1 MKIIS
6 LLVSLVLSFNVNA
19 QNTIEFV
26 VSASAG
32 GPNDIVTRKI
42 VEALE
47 QHTKLKFVVFNKPGA
62 SHTLAYNYIINSD
75 KPLLIM
81 STPEISKHPVHTQ
94 VDELYN
100 VGYFTNTL
108 FVSEKSGIKSLKQL
122 EDISK
127 SRDILFGHGGH
138 GTYSYM
144 AMNIVCEK
152 TLRCLQI
159 PYKSGAS
166 GMLAVMTGEIDA
178 YAIANYGVKH
188 FFENT
193 KITPISEIKATRDKS
208 WFKLFSKNVSAK
220 DTEIIV
226 NVLAS
231 QDIKFYKDMGFE
243 K

>member
-6 LLVSLVLSFNVNA
+6 LLVSLVLSFSVSA
-19 QNTIEFV
+19 QTTIEFV

-32 GPNDIVTRKI
+32 GPNDTVTRKI
-42 VEALE
+42 VETLE

-62 SHTLAYNYIINSD
+62 SHTLAYNYVLNSD
-75 KPLLIM
+75 RPLLIM
-81 STPEISKHPVHTQ
+81 STPEIANHPVYTH

-100 VGYFTNTL
+100 AGYFTNTL
-108 FVSEKSGIKSLKQL
+108 FVAEKSGIKSFKQL

-127 SRDILFGHGGH
+127 SREILFGHGGH

-144 AMNIVCEK
+144 AMNIVCEQMLK
-152 TLRCLQI
+152 CLQV
-159 PYKSGAS
+159 PYKSGAN
-166 GMLAVMTGEIDA
+166 GILAVMTGEIDA
-178 YAIANYGVKH
+178 YAIANYGSKH

-193 KITPISEIKATRDKS
+193 KITPIFEIKATRDKS
-208 WFKLFSKNVSAK
+208 WFKLFSKNISTK

-226 NVLAS
+226 NVLAAR
-231 QDIKFYKDMGFE
+231 DTKFYKDMGFE